1 MRGKRQF
8 ACLNIITEG
17 LIPAHAGKT
26 KSPSTQSVKGRAH
39 PRACGENVAWCG
51 IHARAGSSPR
61 MRGKRRHSEQRRIPR
76 RLIPAHAGKTLA
88 CDRGRSTRRAHPRAC
103 GENELILGNVSCPVG
118 SSPRMRG
125 KRGYSQS
132 ALARAM
138 AHPRACGENFKDGG
152 SVEPQQGSSP
162 RMRGKLSSLLGR
174 LLRPR
179 LIPAHA
185 GKTLCLMR
193 KRRIYRAHPRAC
205 GENFTGNLTSQ
216 SIEGSSPRMRGK
228 RLVPCE
234 AGGRLGLIPAHAG
247 KTAEKPCE
255 STSRWA
261 HPRACGEN
269 TPPRRRSDWRKGSSP
284 RMRGKPR
291 LGPG

>member
-138 AHPRACGENFKDGG
+138 AHPRACGENLARPGHVSRK
-152 SVEPQQGSSP
+152 SGSSP
-162 RMRGKLSSLLGR
+162 RMRGKLQGR
-174 LLRPR
+174 RKRGAPTG

-185 GKTLCLMR
+185 GKTVFAAR
-193 KRRIYRAHPRAC
+193 TAAEAAAHPRAC
-205 GENFTGNLTSQ
+205 GENFQ
-216 SIEGSSPRMRGK
+216 
-228 RLVPCE
+228 RL
-234 AGGRLGLIPAHAG
+234 I
-247 KTAEKPCE
+247 
-255 STSRWA
+255 
-261 HPRACGEN
+261 AC
-269 TPPRRRSDWRKGSSP
+269 P
-284 RMRGKPR
+284 
-291 LGPG
+291 

>member
-138 AHPRACGENFKDGG
+138 AHPRACGENLARPGHVSRK
-152 SVEPQQGSSP
+152 SGSSP
-162 RMRGKLSSLLGR
+162 RMRGKHHIEVDIVGSV
-174 LLRPR
+174 R

-185 GKTLCLMR
+185 GKTSR
-193 KRRIYRAHPRAC
+193 TAEAWSPNRAHPRAC
-205 GENFTGNLTSQ
+205 GENCL
-216 SIEGSSPRMRGK
+216 R
-228 RLVPCE
+228 C
-234 AGGRLGLIPAHAG
+234 
-247 KTAEKPCE
+247 
-255 STSRWA
+255 
-261 HPRACGEN
+261 
-269 TPPRRRSDWRKGSSP
+269 
-284 RMRGKPR
+284 
-291 LGPG
+291 

>member
-1 MRGKRQF
+1 MRKTPTKFRFGFAGRAHPHVCGENKGVAVLGKGMKGSSPRVRGKLIGCAGVRVDD
-8 ACLNIITEG
+8 G
-17 LIPAHAGKT
+17 LIPACAGKT

-103 GENELILGNVSCPVG
+103 GEN
-118 SSPRMRG
+118 
-125 KRGYSQS
+125 
-132 ALARAM
+132 
-138 AHPRACGENFKDGG
+138 FKDGG

-185 GKTLCLMR
+185 GKTFN
-193 KRRIYRAHPRAC
+193 
-205 GENFTGNLTSQ
+205 G
-216 SIEGSSPRMRGK
+216 
-228 RLVPCE
+228 
-234 AGGRLGLIPAHAG
+234 
-247 KTAEKPCE
+247 
-255 STSRWA
+255 
-261 HPRACGEN
+261 
-269 TPPRRRSDWRKGSSP
+269 
-284 RMRGKPR
+284 
-291 LGPG
+291 